1 MQINDNGAMIRAK
14 AANVVDMVINKGR
27 SLDRAIEMVNV
38 DDENSQKSLFK
49 AICYGTIRFHW
60 ELKAQL
66 SQYIS
71 RPIRKKDKIIEIL
84 LIIGFFQIKNTRIP
98 PHAIVT
104 QTVEAARLLK
114 KPNLCAFINAVLRGF
129 LRSGWSEYIDENE
142 EVIYNHPQ
150 WIINTLK
157 NSWPDNWREIIGNNN
172 KQAPMWLRVN
182 QKKIT
187 GKEYL
192 HKIANSQNLPIEEIG
207 YLGDLDQ
214 SICLKNPISVK
225 LLPDFDSGSV
235 SIQDGAA
242 QIAAECLLNGFSG
255 RILDACAAPGGKTGH
270 LLEKIN
276 DSSTV
281 TAIDIDPNRTN
292 IIEKNLDRLGLQA
305 KIITADVADTKSWW
319 DAKLFDL
326 ILLDAPC
333 SASGVIRRH
342 PDIKHLKRE
351 EDIHS
356 LNLMQLNIINS
367 LWSLLKP
374 GGQLLYVTCSV
385 FTEEN
390 DLVIENF
397 KKTHS
402 DVIAKKLLLNN
413 NIHDVMHK
421 TIYGYQLL
429 PGTRGMDGFYFSY
442 LEKAIL

>member
-1 MQINDNGAMIRAK
+1 M
-14 AANVVDMVINKGR
+14 
-27 SLDRAIEMVNV
+27 
-38 DDENSQKSLFK
+38 
-49 AICYGTIRFHW
+49 
-60 ELKAQL
+60 
-66 SQYIS
+66 
-71 RPIRKKDKIIEIL
+71 
-84 LIIGFFQIKNTRIP
+84 
-98 PHAIVT
+98 
-104 QTVEAARLLK
+104 
-114 KPNLCAFINAVLRGF
+114 
-129 LRSGWSEYIDENE
+129 
-142 EVIYNHPQ
+142 
-150 WIINTLK
+150 
-157 NSWPDNWREIIGNNN
+157 
-172 KQAPMWLRVN
+172 
-182 QKKIT
+182 
-187 GKEYL
+187 
-192 HKIANSQNLPIEEIG
+192 
-207 YLGDLDQ
+207 
-214 SICLKNPISVK
+214 
-225 LLPDFDSGSV
+225 
-235 SIQDGAA
+235 
-242 QIAAECLLNGFSG
+242 
-255 RILDACAAPGGKTGH
+255 
-270 LLEKIN
+270 LEKIN
-276 DSSTV
+276 DCSTV

-385 FTEEN
+385 FMEEN

-402 DVIAKKLLLNN
+402 DVIVKKLLLNN

>member
-14 AANVVDMVINKGR
+14 AANVIDMVINKGR
-27 SLDRAIEMVNV
+27 SLDRAIEAVNI

-66 SQYIS
+66 NEYIS
-71 RPIRKKDKIIEIL
+71 RPIRQKDKIIETL
-84 LIIGFFQIKNTRIP
+84 LVIGFFQIKHTRIP

-114 KPNLCAFINAVLRGF
+114 KPNLCAFINAILRGF
-129 LRSGWSEYIDENE
+129 LRSGLKEFIDKNE
-142 EVIYNHPQ
+142 ETIYNHPQ
-150 WIINTLK
+150 WIINLLK
-157 NSWPDNWREIIGNNN
+157 NSWPDNWREIIENNN

-182 QKKIT
+182 QKKMT
-187 GKEYL
+187 GEKYL
-192 HKIANSQNLPIEEIG
+192 HKIANSQNIPIKEIG
-207 YLGDLDQ
+207 YIGDFNQ
-214 SICLKNPISVK
+214 SICLKNPIAVK
-225 LLPDFDSGSV
+225 SLPDFDNGFV

-276 DSSTV
+276 DGSSV
-281 TAIDIDPNRTN
+281 TAIDIDPDRTK
-292 IIEKNLDRLGLQA
+292 IIEENLKRLGLRA
-305 KIITADVADTKSWW
+305 KIINADITDTKNWW

-342 PDIKHLKRE
+342 PDIKHLKRA

-356 LNLMQLNIINS
+356 LNLIQLNIINS
-367 LWSLLKP
+367 LWALLKP

-385 FTEEN
+385 FKEEN
-390 DLVIENF
+390 DLVIQSFKEN
-397 KKTHS
+397 HS
-402 DVIAKKLLLNN
+402 DVITKNLLLNN

-421 TIYGYQLL
+421 TMHGYQLL
-429 PGTRGMDGFYFSY
+429 PGTKGMDGFYFSY
-442 LEKAIL
+442 LEKAIF